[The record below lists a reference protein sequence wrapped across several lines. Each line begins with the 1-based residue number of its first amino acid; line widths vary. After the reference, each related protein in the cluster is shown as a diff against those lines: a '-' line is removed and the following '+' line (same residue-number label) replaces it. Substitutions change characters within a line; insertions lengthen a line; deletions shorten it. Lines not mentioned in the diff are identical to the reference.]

1 MENFSIKSI
10 KSNRLRN
17 DEIKKICKLKNT
29 FWKYGLRE
37 NFKWFKRN
45 VHKEDTHI
53 ILEYKKKIIGYNLLR
68 LRKFL
73 VSKKKKNYFYFD
85 TLLIHKKFRN
95 KKLSNLILEFNN
107 RIFKKKKIHGF
118 LICKKGIQ
126 PLYKKYGWKRL
137 DYDKFLIKEKKYKK
151 NSFIGMINNYKNFT
165 SKKKHIYY
173 IEQVSKT

>member
-73 VSKKKKNYFYFD
+73 VSKKKKIIFI
-85 TLLIHKKFRN
+85 LIPF
-95 KKLSNLILEFNN
+95 
-107 RIFKKKKIHGF
+107 
-118 LICKKGIQ
+118 
-126 PLYKKYGWKRL
+126 
-137 DYDKFLIKEKKYKK
+137 
-151 NSFIGMINNYKNFT
+151 
-165 SKKKHIYY
+165 
-173 IEQVSKT
+173 